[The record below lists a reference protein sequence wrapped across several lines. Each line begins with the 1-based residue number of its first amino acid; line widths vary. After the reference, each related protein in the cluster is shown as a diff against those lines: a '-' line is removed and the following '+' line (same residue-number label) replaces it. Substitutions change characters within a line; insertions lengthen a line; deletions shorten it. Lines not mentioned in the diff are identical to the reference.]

1 MSDQGVNGEDGQGAE
16 GAGSQLPAGEGA
28 GTAGSEASASTQAQK
43 RKIRTPE
50 EILKDIEKEEQD
62 AINKIKERA
71 AQRKAEVKKKT
82 SASNRKNVATEI
94 LDKHRNAVRLALNDD
109 KMDDAVAD
117 EHLGKIMD
125 AGVAALAN
133 SLRLAA

>member
-1 MSDQGVNGEDGQGAE
+1 MSDQGVNGDDSQGAGGQG
-16 GAGSQLPAGEGA
+16 PAGEGA
-28 GTAGSEASASTQAQK
+28 SAGEAGGDASSSAPAQK

-71 AQRKAEVKKKT
+71 AQRKAEVAKKT
-82 SASNRKNVATEI
+82 SASNRKNVSIEL

-109 KMDDAVAD
+109 KMEDRVAD
-117 EHLGKIMD
+117 EHLAKIID